1 MTGKGLV
8 QHMCNGLPY
17 FCLKWQLA
25 YSISTSDPRQDRQCQ
40 NNYQRIPIDSW
51 EQFHRHVPHPHF
63 DHWSSSFQQWCCWHK
78 SHDPDSFRPDHQT
91 NHRNGLFCVGSS
103 SIHHCRRLI
112 VKVTVVLIQSAIGYT
127 NDVST
132 LAESNIEEG
141 TAIYVTGLGNQYHR
155 LHQRFFHSRWVRYW
169 RRDGNLRY
177 RIG

>member
-1 MTGKGLV
+1 MPTD
-8 QHMCNGLPY
+8 
-17 FCLKWQLA
+17 
-25 YSISTSDPRQDRQCQ
+25 SISTSNPRQNWQCQ
-40 NNYQRIPIDSW
+40 NNYQRIPIDSR
-51 EQFHRHVPHPHF
+51 EQFHRHFPHPHF
-63 DHWSSSFQQWCCWHK
+63 DHCNSSFQQWCCWHK

-155 LHQRFFHSRWVRYW
+155 LHQRFFHSRWVRYR